1 MTVVSLGTITLHT
14 GEEIKGLAIEAT
26 KEELQAMGN
35 LLYRQ
40 VSVVPDGGLEHVR
53 TQS

>member
-26 KEELQAMGN
+26 KEELQKMGN

-40 VSVVPDGGLEHVR
+40 VSVAQAGGSEHVR

>member
-1 MTVVSLGTITLHT
+1 MTVVALGTITLHT

-26 KEELQAMGN
+26 KEELQAMED

-40 VSVVPDGGLEHVR
+40 VSVVPDGGSEHVR